1 MFNCDIQKNFYRM
14 ITKNFSKSLLR
25 LLALAVLVAVPSVSH
40 AAAASGDVNGDGEIN
55 ITDISALIDA
65 MFSGEY
71 SVEADVNGDG
81 EITINDINKVIDSI
95 LNGPHGEEQPGDWV
109 DLGLPSGT
117 IWATRNVGASAP
129 EDFGDHFAWGETAP
143 KSYYDW
149 NTYKWYQEYQDADGY
164 WHSGYTKYCTQSGYG
179 LDGFVDNKTELD
191 PSDDAACAH
200 YPGGR
205 MPSSEQILE
214 LVDNCIWTWT
224 QRNGVNG
231 QLVTGPN
238 GNTMF
243 LPAAGYRWYESL
255 DFAGSRGSF
264 WSRMLNSG
272 DPHGAYD
279 LYFYS
284 GGWGYWGYSIRGYGR
299 TVRAVRVL

>member
-1 MFNCDIQKNFYRM
+1 M

-65 MFSGEY
+65 MLSGEY

-81 EITINDINKVIDSI
+81 EITINDINTVIDSI
-95 LNGPHGEEQPGDWV
+95 FRGQHGEEQPGDWV

-117 IWATRNVGASAP
+117 IWATRNVGASSP
-129 EDFGDHFAWGETAP
+129 EDYGDYFAWGETAP
-143 KSYYDW
+143 KDYYTVYNVPW
-149 NTYKWYQEYQDADGY
+149 FKEYYDADGY
-164 WHSGYTKYCTQSGYG
+164 LHSGLTKYCTNSDYG

-205 MPSSEQILE
+205 MPSREQIQE
-214 LVDNCIWTWT
+214 LRNNCSWQWTR
-224 QRNGVNG
+224 RNYVNG

-243 LPAAGYRWYESL
+243 LPAAGYGWWSPEYV
-255 DFAGSRGSF
+255 GSRGCY
-264 WSRMLNSG
+264 WSRT
-272 DPHGAYD
+272 
-279 LYFYS
+279 LYFDKPEWAYALIFEMALWSES
-284 GGWGYWGYSIRGYGR
+284 GTQRWGGY
-299 TVRAVRVL
+299 TVRIP